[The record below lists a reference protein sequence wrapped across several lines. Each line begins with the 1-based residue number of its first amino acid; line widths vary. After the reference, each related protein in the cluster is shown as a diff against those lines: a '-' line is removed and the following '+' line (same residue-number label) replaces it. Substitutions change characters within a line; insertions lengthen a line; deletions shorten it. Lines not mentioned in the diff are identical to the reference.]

1 MLENIHVERVLF
13 IDIETVTQYRD
24 YEDMPEALKPLW
36 DIKASHVDKLQEPN
50 SVYNSKGAI
59 YAEFGKIVCISVGYI
74 KKEEQT
80 YGAKL
85 KSFYGD
91 DEKQL
96 LQKFSDFLKALENRK
111 TTYVFGGHNIRE
123 FDIPYICRRMLLNG
137 LNLPNILNI
146 VGKKPWE
153 IEILDTMQFWK
164 FGDYKNFTSLKL
176 LCQIFNIK
184 DVKEEMDGSDVGKVY
199 WEEGNLQQI
208 VRYCQ
213 SDVLAVMQLLMK
225 FKQLDEIKIESIEY
239 AKDE

>member
-1 MLENIHVERVLF
+1 MVENIHVERVLF
-13 IDIETVTQYRD
+13 IDIETVTQFKH
-24 YEDMPEALKPLW
+24 YEEMPQALKPLW
-36 DIKASHVDKLQEPN
+36 DIKSSYIDKIQEPDA
-50 SVYNSKGAI
+50 VYHSKGAI

-80 YGAKL
+80 YGAKI
-85 KSFYGD
+85 KSFFGN

-96 LQKFSDFLKALENRK
+96 LHKFSDFLKTLETRK

-123 FDIPYICRRMLLNG
+123 FDIPYICRRMLING
-137 LNLPNILNI
+137 INLPDILNI

-153 IEILDTMQFWK
+153 IEILDTMQYWK

-184 DVKEEMDGSDVGKVY
+184 EVKEEMDGSDVGRVY
-199 WEEGNLQQI
+199 WEENNLSQI

-225 FKQLDEIKIESIEY
+225 FKQLDEIKIDSIEY
-239 AKDE
+239 AKNE